1 MLWTNECDNFQ
12 RKRVEIGLCLSQL
25 RLLIMRI
32 SEGAKI
38 SFVWPDLWMN
48 TVASVMP
55 NGWQARG
62 AQVFFSADQFW
73 NCCSGATLSRV

>member
-1 MLWTNECDNFQ
+1 
-12 RKRVEIGLCLSQL
+12 
-25 RLLIMRI
+25 MRI